1 MPHKAFL
8 KKKSLLDRF
17 KDEQGSNTG
26 YIQSVRA
33 EHTWNNP
40 LTRNKRTKQLNGWIK
55 SFAGKNHIRKLSR
68 FNAMQAGKNEDYTD
82 EEPMSVK
89 GDLTMGSKFNKNVS
103 EAMSLKGFLETLTEK
118 LTKQFDLD
126 AEEVK
131 NYLDSHTQEMQ
142 ELLDD
147 KELSLK
153 EKVLFI
159 RSEIT
164 GEKDEK
170 KSERLFNKQ
179 EMERIALSE
188 GAAVS
193 PYLVGIAHK
202 ILADE
207 YGWTA
212 STKEEVAEW
221 LGDHKQAFEHAYG
234 QALRSSDDDTANVRA
249 GIEAALD
256 EEETGVMNAE
266 IAMMGEGKEMDNR
279 SKVCREN
286 ATWVADQIKDLTEGL
301 PVSLKELSVN
311 TDPDDYYVKYEMT
324 INGKPYDFYSGD
336 DDFTIVDPTN
346 HHEVSGGLSLR
357 MPGTLT
363 L

>member
-8 KKKSLLDRF
+8 NKKSLLDRF
-17 KDEQGSNTG
+17 KDEHGSNTG

-55 SFAGKNHIRKLSR
+55 SFAGKSHIRKLSR

-89 GDLTMGSKFNKNVS
+89 GDLTMCNKVNKHAN

-153 EKVLFI
+153 EKVLFV

-164 GEKDEK
+164 GEKDEAANK
-170 KSERLFNKQ
+170 KSESVPESDYIQ
-179 EMERIALSE
+179 EFRSWLDAQE
-188 GAAVS
+188 GE
-193 PYLVGIAHK
+193 PYNEQEIT
-202 ILADE
+202 DF
-207 YGWTA
+207 GW
-212 STKEEVAEW
+212 
-221 LGDHKQAFEHAYG
+221 
-234 QALRSSDDDTANVRA
+234 
-249 GIEAALD
+249 
-256 EEETGVMNAE
+256 
-266 IAMMGEGKEMDNR
+266 
-279 SKVCREN
+279 
-286 ATWVADQIKDLTEGL
+286 
-301 PVSLKELSVN
+301 
-311 TDPDDYYVKYEMT
+311 
-324 INGKPYDFYSGD
+324 
-336 DDFTIVDPTN
+336 
-346 HHEVSGGLSLR
+346 
-357 MPGTLT
+357 
-363 L
+363 